1 MKNILLFA
9 AFTLNIFTISFAQRS
24 NLIFF
29 TENGETF
36 TLMLNG
42 ITYNNSPQ
50 SNVKAEQL
58 NGGTYSVRITF
69 SDASVKPCI
78 EQITLDPGMEVTF
91 MVTLAS
97 KSVVE
102 KGVTKFSKGFFSTKP
117 DSVIEK
123 EKSNVDKEKKYVLSF
138 LTKTRL
144 DESTSSAPPVST
156 NSSSQNTNNNSVQ
169 PDNSLYR
176 GSGDPLKGLN
186 VEKSKSMVIGNYYAV
201 VIGIDNYKGKWT
213 PLKNAA
219 NDAKAIEALL
229 KSKYK
234 FDNFHALYNEQAT
247 RKAIIAELEWLVKN
261 ADEEDNVFIYYS
273 GHGEF
278 KKELNKGFW
287 VPVDALSNTT
297 ADYISNND
305 IQTYLGGIKSK
316 HTLLVADACFSG
328 DLFRGNTISVPF
340 ENSEKYYKEVHGLT
354 SRQAFT
360 SGGIEPVM
368 DGGKNGH
375 SVFAYYFLK
384 SLNENDNKYF
394 DASQLYEKIK
404 IPVVN
409 NSEQT
414 PKLAPLK
421 DTGDEGGQ
429 FIFIK
434 K

>member
-1 MKNILLFA
+1 MKKKFLSALLFLTSLC
-9 AFTLNIFTISFAQRS
+9 AFSQKS
-24 NLIFF
+24 NFVFF
-29 TENGETF
+29 SENGEPF
-36 TLMLNG
+36 SLMLNG
-42 ITYNNSPQ
+42 ITYNSSPQ
-50 SNVKAEQL
+50 SNVKAERL
-58 NGGTYSVRITF
+58 ASGIYSAKITF
-69 SDASVKPCI
+69 SDPSLGNII
-78 EQITLDPGMEVTF
+78 EQLSLDGGVEVTF
-91 MVTLAS
+91 MISLA
-97 KSVVE
+97 KKTGVE
-102 KGVTKFSKGFFSTKP
+102 KEVQKFGKGFFSTKP
-117 DSVIEK
+117 DSVVEK
-123 EKSNVDKEKKYVLSF
+123 EKEKIDNTVGKYVLVF
-138 LTKTRL
+138 LSKTKISES
-144 DESTSSAPPVST
+144 ESTSSNTANTSRTQT
-156 NSSSQNTNNNSVQ
+156 NADAMPEQGQ
-169 PDNSLYR
+169 YR

-186 VEKSKSMVIGNYYAV
+186 VTKSKDMLIGNYYAV
-201 VIGIDNYKGKWT
+201 IIGIDKYKGKWL
-213 PLKNAA
+213 PLQNAV
-219 NDAKAIEALL
+219 NDAKTIETTL

-234 FDNFHALYNEQAT
+234 FDSFHTLYNEQAT

-261 ADEEDNVFIYYS
+261 VEEEDNVLIYYS
-273 GHGEF
+273 GHGEY

-287 VPVDALSNTT
+287 VPADALSSTT

-305 IQTYLGGIKSK
+305 IQTYLSGIKSK

-328 DLFRGNTISVPF
+328 DLFRGNTVSVPF
-340 ENSEKYYKEVHGLT
+340 ENSEKYYKEVHGLA

-384 SLNENDNKYF
+384 SLSENESKYF
-394 DASQLYEKIK
+394 DASQLYDKIK

-414 PKLAPLK
+414 PKLSPLK